1 MIPRHPETGAF
12 FMLTNTEVEPS
23 TPGTKAPA
31 LPSRNK
37 LYGIL
42 AVHVEE
48 AITLLL
54 ETMRTTRNDS
64 IRIGAINTILNKCLP
79 DLKAVELTGENQEPI
94 KVRIVVDNGNRTT
107 NTELPETASNIPA
120 SS

>member
-1 MIPRHPETGAF
+1 MSEANI
-12 FMLTNTEVEPS
+12 VEPK
-23 TPGTKAPA
+23 PQGP
-31 LPSRNK
+31 PSRNK

-48 AITLLL
+48 AIALLI

-79 DLKAVELTGENQEPI
+79 DIKAVELTGENKEAI
-94 KVRIVVDNGNRTT
+94 KVRIVVDNGLKPTDDNRPTDP
-107 NTELPETASNIPA
+107 ELPETASDIRP
-120 SS
+120 SE